1 MHCHV
6 SKYILPLIRVWA
18 VVKVTGKE
26 GTKKWVTPR
35 EAAKELGLSIRTIYD
50 LIHDG
55 RVQAR
60 ERRSLTG
67 NRRFWL
73 IAADEIERLRKLKG
87 E

>member
-1 MHCHV
+1 
-6 SKYILPLIRVWA
+6 

-60 ERRSLTG
+60 EEELDWQQTVLAHPDR
-67 NRRFWL
+67 
-73 IAADEIERLRKLKG
+73 
-87 E
+87 